1 MKLSPRIHQ
10 QQRLKNLFVTA
21 VLLTLLGVA
30 AWLSTRYSVQIDVT
44 GNAGNTLS
52 PVSQKLLAA
61 LPGKIQ
67 ITAYIKKGQP
77 IRAQIAQ
84 LIKRYSRQKPDIVLS
99 FIDPDSQPEKSR
111 ELAIGAAGLI
121 IIDYQDRTERL
132 STLDESSLT
141 NALLQLANI
150 QERRIT
156 FLTGHGERSPERQ
169 ANFDLSEFS
178 KALARRK
185 IESHAI
191 NLAAMPAIPDNSALL
206 VISAPAV
213 PLMAREIE
221 IIRQYIQRGG
231 NLFLLTD
238 PGHTHMDYL
247 EQSLGLHP
255 LQGAIVDSHAQLY
268 GITDPSFIV
277 ASDYSPHP
285 VTQGFQTLTLYPVA
299 AALEM
304 DKNTAYQAVALC
316 SSRRQSWTETGTIKG
331 AISFDANTSEKQG
344 PLTFAFALTRKL
356 AGKPQQRIIAVGDGD
371 FLSNAYVGNVGNLDL
386 GLRMI
391 NWLIHDDQFITIPAK
406 TATDKNL
413 QLTQTAVAA
422 IGFGFLL
429 ILPLILISTGLLIGY
444 RRKRRY

>member
-1 MKLSPRIHQ
+1 MKPISRIHQ
-10 QQRLKNLFVTA
+10 QPRLKNLFVTV
-21 VLLTLLGVA
+21 VLLGLLSAA
-30 AWLSTRYSVQIDVT
+30 AWLSTRYSVQMDIT

-67 ITAYIKKGQP
+67 ITAYIRKGQP
-77 IRAQIAQ
+77 ILAQITQ
-84 LIKRYSRQKPDIVLS
+84 LVKRYSRQKPDIAFS
-99 FIDPDSQPEKSR
+99 FIDPDSQPEKTR

-121 IIDYQDRTERL
+121 IIDYQGRTERL

-141 NALLQLANI
+141 NALLQLANV
-150 QERRIT
+150 QQRRIT
-156 FLTGHGERSPERQ
+156 FLTGHGERSSERQ

-213 PLMAREIE
+213 PLLPREID
-221 IIRQYIQRGG
+221 IIRQYIQHGG

-238 PGHTHMDYL
+238 PGHTHLDYL
-247 EQSLGLHP
+247 EQSLGLHH
-255 LQGAIVDSHAQLY
+255 LQGAIVDSHARLY

-277 ASDYSPHP
+277 AGDYSSHA
-285 VTQGFQTLTLYPVA
+285 VTQGFQTLTLYPGA
-299 AALEM
+299 TALEV

-316 SSRRQSWTETGTIKG
+316 SSPRQSWTETGAIKG

-344 PLTFAFALTRKL
+344 PLAFAYALTRKL
-356 AGKPQQRIIAVGDGD
+356 TGKPQQRIIVVGDGD
-371 FLSNAYVGNVGNLDL
+371 FLSNAYIGNVGNLDL

-406 TATDKNL
+406 TVTDKSL
-413 QLTQTAVAA
+413 QLTPTAVAA

-429 ILPLILISTGLLIGY
+429 VIPIILISTGLVISY
-444 RRKRRY
+444 RRKRR